1 MTTPGQG
8 RPALAPEKP
17 MTYIASLHEFCL
29 QFPFAVA
36 CGLIMAVTCGVFGV
50 FVLLRRMVFISI
62 ALSEC
67 AACGIAA
74 ASLWHISPLWGA
86 IASGLVAVSFLA
98 IDWENARIPRD
109 AALGLVFA
117 AASAGS
123 VLLVAK
129 SGLGLMEVKAL
140 LYGELILATS
150 RDVIILL
157 CLHLP
162 LLVLCLLLLKP
173 ILYTFID
180 RNAAQ
185 VMGIPVRTVEFAFFL
200 ALGLVVSAAS
210 QTGGAILIFSYLV
223 VVPTAALGVSR
234 RLSVVLVLSTLLGII
249 ATLTGFTWSYRHDL
263 PCNPCII
270 IAACL
275 FSAIIAA
282 AAWTWQRCRRLANK
296 AT

>member
-1 MTTPGQG
+1 MYMT
-8 RPALAPEKP
+8 
-17 MTYIASLHEFCL
+17 SLSEFCL

-74 ASLWHISPLWGA
+74 ASLWRLSPLWGA
-86 IASGLVAVSFLA
+86 AASCLVAVAFLA

-109 AALGLVFA
+109 AVLGTVFA

-123 VLLVAK
+123 VLIVAK

-140 LYGELILATS
+140 LYGDLILAS
-150 RDVIILL
+150 ARDVVILL
-157 CLHLP
+157 GIHLP
-162 LLVLCLLLLKP
+162 LLGLCLLFLKP

-185 VMGIPVRTVEFAFFL
+185 VLGIPVRCVEFTFFM
-200 ALGLVVSAAS
+200 AIGLVVSAAG

-223 VVPTAALGVSR
+223 VVPTAALGASR
-234 RLSVVLVLSTLLGII
+234 RLPVVLALSALLGMA
-249 ATLTGFTWSYRHDL
+249 ATMAGFTWSYHHDL
-263 PCNPCII
+263 PGNQCII

-275 FSAIIAA
+275 FSAALA
-282 AAWTWQRCRRLANK
+282 TAAWTWRRWKRSPPKTAS
-296 AT
+296 